1 MIKIK
6 KSVKRYFEN
15 GYRMAAGHKRKRNMK
30 FKKFLKKINPFK

>member
-15 GYRMAAGHKRKRNMK
+15 GYRMAAGQKRKKNMK

>member
-15 GYRMAAGHKRKRNMK
+15 GYRMAAGRKRKKNIK
-30 FKKFLKKINPFK
+30 LKKFLNKLNPFK